1 MPVVSMKD
9 LLEAGVH
16 FGHQSRRWNPKMEPY
31 IYHERNGI
39 YIIDL
44 HQSLRMLEE
53 SYEFTRAMAAKGG
66 SLLFVGTKRQ
76 AQGAVEEA
84 AIRSGMPYISNRWLG
99 GMLTNF
105 ETMRKRVAYMEKMVR
120 ARDDGEWD
128 RLPKKEALWLS
139 RELEKLERVLGGI
152 RNMTQLPRAMF
163 AVDIKREE
171 IAVIEANKL
180 KIPVIAVVD
189 TNCDPDLVNFIIP
202 GNDDAIRAIRLVTA
216 RMADAVIEGRQEL
229 ESRRAESDAIA
240 EEGRVVEAAPVV
252 IPVEEREVL
261 RYEPERL
268 FAGADGE
275 DEVAAQFVDLFDEP
289 AAE

>member
-1 MPVVSMKD
+1 
-9 LLEAGVH
+9 
-16 FGHQSRRWNPKMEPY
+16 MEPY

-44 HQSLRMLEE
+44 HQSLRMIEE
-53 SYEFTRAMAAKGG
+53 AYEFTRGMAAKGG
-66 SLLFVGTKRQ
+66 ALLFVGTKRQ

-84 AIRSGMPYISNRWLG
+84 ANRSGMPYISNRWLG

-105 ETMRKRVAYMEKMVR
+105 ETMRKRVAHMEKLIKQ
-120 ARDDGEWD
+120 RDEGEWD

-152 RNMTQLPRAMF
+152 RNMTALPRAMF

-229 ESRRAESDAIA
+229 ESRRAESEALA
-240 EEGRVVEAAPVV
+240 EEGAVELPATARQ

-261 RYEPERL
+261 LYEPERL
-268 FAGADGE
+268 FTGEE

-289 AAE
+289 EAE

>member
-9 LLEAGVH
+9 LLESGVH

-53 SYEFTRAMAAKGG
+53 AYEFTRNMAAKGG

-76 AQGAVEEA
+76 AQSAVVDA
-84 AIRSGMPYISNRWLG
+84 ADRSGMPYIANRWLG

-105 ETMRKRVAYMEKMVR
+105 ETMRKRVAYMEKLIKQ
-120 ARDDGEWD
+120 RDEGEWE
-128 RLPKKEALWLS
+128 RLSKKEALFLS
-139 RELEKLERVLGGI
+139 RDLEKLERVLGGI
-152 RNMTQLPRAMF
+152 RNMTQLPKAMF
-163 AVDIKREE
+163 AVDVKREE

-189 TNCDPDLVNFIIP
+189 TNCDPDVVDYIIP
-202 GNDDAIRAIRLVTA
+202 GNDDAIRAIRLVTG

-229 ESRRAESDAIA
+229 ESRRAEAEAIA
-240 EEGRVVEAAPVV
+240 EEGGAPAAPGQ
-252 IPVEEREVL
+252 IPLEEREVL

-268 FAGADGE
+268 FVGTEGE
-275 DEVAAQFVDLFDEP
+275 DQVAAQFVDLFDEP